1 MVHRVHESR
10 SFHLHEFKTLLSGI
24 RTIDLFLTGDQPVD
38 IRVLLGNERT
48 MSFVPRFYKRD
59 FIHRDGHKQV
69 VYKKSSALKHKYLAA
84 NSDQRSICI
93 QLVPPKGGFKHKVSL
108 DIELRPDWLTYDFT
122 GYREYGH
129 SQKNAL
135 SELGDVRFYSKIV
148 DEFKGYVCV
157 ALVEDNILYSVVTKV
172 SNCRVRSDL
181 NVSDAQ
187 AVLDYAMRQPT
198 GMKVL
203 AEPTGKSDLV
213 KQVTQEVLG
222 EKDE

>member
-1 MVHRVHESR
+1 MVHRVRESR

-69 VYKKSSALKHKYLAA
+69 VYKKASALEHKYLAS
-84 NSDQRSICI
+84 NSDQRSIGI
-93 QLVPPKGGFKHKVSL
+93 QLTPPKGGFKHKVSL

-122 GYREYGH
+122 GYHE
-129 SQKNAL
+129 

-148 DEFKGYVCV
+148 DEYTGYVCV
-157 ALVEDNILYSVVTKV
+157 AAVEDNILYNVVTKV
-172 SNCRVRSDL
+172 STCRVRSCPSI
-181 NVSDAQ
+181 SDAQ
-187 AVLDYAMRQPT
+187 AVLDYVTSQSTAP
-198 GMKVL
+198 KVL

-213 KQVTQEVLG
+213 KQVTEEIFG